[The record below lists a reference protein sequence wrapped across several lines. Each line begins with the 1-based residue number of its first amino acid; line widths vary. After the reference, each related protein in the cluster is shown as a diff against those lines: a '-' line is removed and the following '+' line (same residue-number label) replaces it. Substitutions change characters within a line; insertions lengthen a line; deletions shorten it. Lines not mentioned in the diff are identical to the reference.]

1 MKTGEIQMNTTWK
14 KMALAG
20 VGTGLALSVAFGYF
34 GTSFAQSATQTSP
47 ADQAQSQQNGNG
59 FSISKVF
66 GGMHREGGRHG
77 FSHAVIAEA
86 LGMTEDELHTA
97 MQGGKT
103 VADLATEKG
112 VSLDTIINA
121 VIADETTQLA
131 QDVSDGNL
139 TQAEA
144 DQRLADLKTNLPD
157 MLSQLP
163 PARGDGMG
171 RGGKMGGPGSPAVI
185 AQALGVTEDELRT
198 AFQDGKSVADV
209 ATEKGVSLDTVVN
222 AVIAD
227 ETTRLAQAVTD
238 GKLTQEQADQRLADL
253 STNLPDRLSQ
263 VPPARGEGVGKGMG
277 GHGRHGGRGG
287 FDQGGTQNGS
297 QNESQQTPDTN
308 SSSSSSSSVA
318 PAQQVQGTD
327 L

>member
-1 MKTGEIQMNTTWK
+1 MTTTWK

-34 GTSFAQSATQTSP
+34 GTSFAQSATQTPST
-47 ADQAQSQQNGNG
+47 DQAQSQQNGSG
-59 FSISKVF
+59 FSISKIF
-66 GGMHREGGRHG
+66 GGMHRDGGRHG

-86 LGMTEDELHTA
+86 LGITEDELHTA

-144 DQRLADLKTNLPD
+144 DQRLSDLQTNLPD

-171 RGGKMGGPGSPAVI
+171 RGGKMGGPGSQVVI
-185 AQALGVTEDELRT
+185 AEALGVTEDELRT

-238 GKLTQEQADQRLADL
+238 GKLTQEQADQRVADL
-253 STNLPDRLSQ
+253 SANLPERLSQ
-263 VPPARGEGVGKGMG
+263 VPPARGEGMGEGMG

-287 FDQGGTQNGS
+287 FDQGGS
-297 QNESQQTPDTN
+297 QDGNQQTPDSSNGQNSNSAPN
-308 SSSSSSSSVA
+308 SSSNVA
-318 PAQQVQGTD
+318 PALQTQGSN

>member
-1 MKTGEIQMNTTWK
+1 
-14 KMALAG
+14 
-20 VGTGLALSVAFGYF
+20 
-34 GTSFAQSATQTSP
+34 
-47 ADQAQSQQNGNG
+47 
-59 FSISKVF
+59 
-66 GGMHREGGRHG
+66 
-77 FSHAVIAEA
+77 
-86 LGMTEDELHTA
+86 
-97 MQGGKT
+97 
-103 VADLATEKG
+103 
-112 VSLDTIINA
+112 
-121 VIADETTQLA
+121 
-131 QDVSDGNL
+131 
-139 TQAEA
+139 
-144 DQRLADLKTNLPD
+144 

-163 PARGDGMG
+163 PARGEGMG

-209 ATEKGVSLDTVVN
+209 ATEKGVSLDTVVK

-253 STNLPDRLSQ
+253 SANLPDRLSQ
-263 VPPARGEGVGKGMG
+263 VPPARGEGMGNGMG